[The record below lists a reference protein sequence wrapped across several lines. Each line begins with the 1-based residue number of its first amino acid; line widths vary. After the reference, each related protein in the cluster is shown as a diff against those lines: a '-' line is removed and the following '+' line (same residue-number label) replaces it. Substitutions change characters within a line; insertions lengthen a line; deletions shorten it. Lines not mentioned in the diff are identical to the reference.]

1 MRLARK
7 EEGSALIV
15 TLLVLLALTVTGT
28 ALVFYAGSHNEM
40 AVSGRAQDQTL
51 FYADAG
57 VNWGLNWISV
67 NGLAAASA
75 GTSTPVYLLDNGGAN
90 VQYPGSSGAAV
101 NVATQVTIGPSF
113 DSKGQGVVCGL
124 IGFSSDLGQ
133 PRFMVTSNATG
144 PLNATRS
151 IEAHVLLS
159 PRKGLC
165 PAGTQVVGGYSG
177 ST

>member
-40 AVSGRAQDQTL
+40 AISGRAQDQTL

-57 VNWGLNWISV
+57 ANWGLNWIATQ
-67 NGLAAASA
+67 GFAKAAA
-75 GTSTPVYLLDNGGAN
+75 GTSTSVPLLDNSAAS
-90 VQYPGSSGAAV
+90 VQFNGAAGTAV
-101 NVATQVTIGPSF
+101 NASAAVQVGPSF

-124 IGFSSDLGQ
+124 VGSSTDYGQ
-133 PRFMVTSNATG
+133 PRFRVASSATG

-151 IEAHVLLS
+151 VEAHVLLT
-159 PRKGLC
+159 PVKGMC
-165 PAGTQVVGGYSG
+165 PA
-177 ST
+177 STNVALYPG